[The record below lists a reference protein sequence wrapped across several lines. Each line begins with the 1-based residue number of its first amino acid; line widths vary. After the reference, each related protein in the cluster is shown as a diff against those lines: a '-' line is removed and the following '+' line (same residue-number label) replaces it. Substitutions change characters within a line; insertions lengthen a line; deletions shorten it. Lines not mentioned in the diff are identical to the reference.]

1 MTDLGLEFVKSR
13 LLFCSVWDLSRKKNT
28 FAEKS
33 FNYKMDKF
41 ELSDKQIQQIAKK
54 TAKLVV
60 RDLKSM
66 PEQNP
71 VYVSVKEAAR
81 ILGVS
86 VDYMRKIKDEYKYIR
101 RGENQQGHIFFL
113 RESLMEVLPSTQTD
127 NDNK

>member
-1 MTDLGLEFVKSR
+1 M
-13 LLFCSVWDLSRKKNT
+13 N
-28 FAEKS
+28 
-33 FNYKMDKF
+33 KF

-60 RDLKSM
+60 RDLKSV

-86 VDYMRKIKDEYKYIR
+86 VDHMRKIKDEYKYIR

>member
-1 MTDLGLEFVKSR
+1 
-13 LLFCSVWDLSRKKNT
+13 
-28 FAEKS
+28 
-33 FNYKMDKF
+33 MDKF

>member
-1 MTDLGLEFVKSR
+1 
-13 LLFCSVWDLSRKKNT
+13 
-28 FAEKS
+28 
-33 FNYKMDKF
+33 MDKF

-60 RDLKSM
+60 RDLKSV

-86 VDYMRKIKDEYKYIR
+86 VDHMRKIKDEYKYIR
-101 RGENQQGHIFFL
+101 RGGNQQGHIFFL

>member
-1 MTDLGLEFVKSR
+1 
-13 LLFCSVWDLSRKKNT
+13 
-28 FAEKS
+28 
-33 FNYKMDKF
+33 MDKF
-41 ELSDKQIQQIAKK
+41 ELSDKQIQH
-54 TAKLVV
+54 
-60 RDLKSM
+60 LKSM

-86 VDYMRKIKDEYKYIR
+86 VDHMRKIKDEYKYIR

>member
-1 MTDLGLEFVKSR
+1 
-13 LLFCSVWDLSRKKNT
+13 
-28 FAEKS
+28 
-33 FNYKMDKF
+33 MDKF

-60 RDLKSM
+60 RDLKSV

-86 VDYMRKIKDEYKYIR
+86 VDHMRKIKDEYKYIR

>member
-1 MTDLGLEFVKSR
+1 
-13 LLFCSVWDLSRKKNT
+13 
-28 FAEKS
+28 
-33 FNYKMDKF
+33 MDKF

-60 RDLKSM
+60 RNLKSM

-86 VDYMRKIKDEYKYIR
+86 VDHMRKIKDEYKYIR